1 MLNRTSSA
9 LLLAGWIGAGAALA
23 AQEPPKDVPAGNL
36 KRDVRDLKYTVIDL
50 KGGPEGTAGSA
61 SALAGRVEDLA
72 VKETPTEVR
81 MELNADLLFDF
92 DKADIKPQAGDALK
106 KVGDIL
112 REKARGP
119 VRIEGYTDAKGSAA
133 YNQRLSLK
141 RAESVRRWL
150 IDRAGLKSLSFVTRG
165 GGASNPVAPNAK
177 PDGSDNP
184 EGRQK
189 NRRVEIIVG
198 KA

>member
-9 LLLAGWIGAGAALA
+9 LLLAGWIGAGGALA
-23 AQEPPKDVPAGNL
+23 AQAPPKDVPAGNL
-36 KRDVRDLKYTVIDL
+36 KVDIRDLTYPVIDL
-50 KGGPEGTAGSA
+50 KGGPEKTAGGA
-61 SALAGRVEDLA
+61 SALAGRVEGLA
-72 VKETPTEVR
+72 VNETPTEVR
-81 MELNADLLFDF
+81 IELNADVLFDF
-92 DKADIKPQAGDALK
+92 DKADIKPQAGDTLK
-106 KVGDIL
+106 KVGAIL

-133 YNQRLSLK
+133 YNQKLSLE

-150 IDRAGLKSLSFVTRG
+150 VDQAGLKLSFVTRG